1 VPRFR
6 TLAVA
11 GLAAAALLLTSGA
24 AYAGDNDFRRHTHF
38 GSGGVGG
45 GSNFSSSMSWGFYNG
60 PLTDLS
66 PTTDDPLK
74 TDMFD
79 GAKATATMMG
89 VGGSTFFR
97 VQIRGVDDRVVGKTY
112 GAHLHQGPCGLAKDP
127 TTGVLQPTVGL
138 HYNTSDFDTQKNAY
152 ELINDQTEVWL
163 DFKVD
168 AFGNARSSARVD
180 FVPTEGK
187 RSITLHATPTVH
199 HQENATDP
207 AVGTAGAKLACLPLE
222 IRTLP
227 ESK

>member
-1 VPRFR
+1 MPRFR

-11 GLAAAALLLTSGA
+11 ALGVSALLLTSSA
-24 AYAGDNDFRRHTHF
+24 AYAGDHDFRRHTHF
-38 GSGGVGG
+38 GSGGFGA
-45 GSNFSSSMSWGFYNG
+45 GSQSASMSWGFYNG

-66 PTTDDPLK
+66 PSTKDP
-74 TDMFD
+74 FD

-97 VQIRGVDDRVVGKTY
+97 LQVRGLDDSALGNKY
-112 GAHLHQGPCGLAKDP
+112 GAHLHQGPCGLAAD
-127 TTGVLQPTVGL
+127 GVTATVGP
-138 HYNTSDFDTQKNAY
+138 HYNTSPLAADGKTY
-152 ELINDQTEVWL
+152 TEITDQTEVWL

-168 AFGNARSSARVD
+168 AFGNARSTARVD

-187 RSITLHATPTVH
+187 RSITLHATPTAH
-199 HQENATDP
+199 HQEHATDP

-227 ESK
+227 ESN

>member
-66 PTTDDPLK
+66 PTTDDPSSTL
-74 TDMFD
+74 FD
-79 GAKATATMMG
+79 RAKASATMMG
-89 VGGSTFFR
+89 VGGNTFFR
-97 VQIRGVDDRVVGKTY
+97 VQIRGIDDSAIGNVY
-112 GAHLHQGPCGLAKDP
+112 GAHLHEKQCVAGNGDAAGP
-127 TTGVLQPTVGL
+127 
-138 HYNTSDFDTQKNAY
+138 HYNTTRDSQTKIASVVS
-152 ELINDQTEVWL
+152 DQTEVWL
-163 DFKVD
+163 DFEVD
-168 AFGNARSSARVD
+168 AFGNARSTARVP
-180 FVPTEGK
+180 FVPPAGMH
-187 RSITLHATPTVH
+187 SIVLHAKPTLHEHEEGNP
-199 HQENATDP
+199 NP
-207 AVGTAGAKLACLPLE
+207 IGYAGARLACLPLE